1 MYVYWH
7 YEQKYCVYFGY
18 FIHLKFVYDNAIM
31 RIVEKEA
38 FIMAIKYKTNIL
50 ELLKNAG
57 YTTYKLRKEKI
68 LGESTLQKMRTD
80 TLLSW
85 AELNTVC
92 SLLGCQPGD
101 LVEFIRE

>member
-1 MYVYWH
+1 
-7 YEQKYCVYFGY
+7 
-18 FIHLKFVYDNAIM
+18 
-31 RIVEKEA
+31 
-38 FIMAIKYKTNIL
+38 MAIKYKTNVL

-68 LGESTLQKMRTD
+68 LGESTLQKMRTN

-92 SLLGCQPGD
+92 SLLDCQPGE
-101 LVEFIRE
+101 LIEFIQD

>member
-1 MYVYWH
+1 
-7 YEQKYCVYFGY
+7 
-18 FIHLKFVYDNAIM
+18 
-31 RIVEKEA
+31 
-38 FIMAIKYKTNIL
+38 MAIKYKTNVL

-92 SLLGCQPGD
+92 SLLDCQPGD
-101 LVEFIRE
+101 ILEFVRE

>member
-1 MYVYWH
+1 
-7 YEQKYCVYFGY
+7 
-18 FIHLKFVYDNAIM
+18 
-31 RIVEKEA
+31 
-38 FIMAIKYKTNIL
+38 MAIKYKINVL

-57 YTTYKLRKEKI
+57 YTTYRLRKEKI

-92 SLLGCQPGD
+92 GLLDCQPGD
-101 LVEFIRE
+101 ILEFIRE

>member
-1 MYVYWH
+1 
-7 YEQKYCVYFGY
+7 
-18 FIHLKFVYDNAIM
+18 
-31 RIVEKEA
+31 
-38 FIMAIKYKTNIL
+38 MAIKYKTNVL

-68 LGESTLQKMRTD
+68 LGESTLQKMRTE

-92 SLLGCQPGD
+92 GLLDCQPGD
-101 LVEFIRE
+101 LIEFIRE

>member
-1 MYVYWH
+1 MS
-7 YEQKYCVYFGY
+7 
-18 FIHLKFVYDNAIM
+18 
-31 RIVEKEA
+31 
-38 FIMAIKYKTNIL
+38 IKYKTNVL

-92 SLLGCQPGD
+92 SLLDCQPGD
-101 LVEFIRE
+101 ILEFVRE